1 MNRSLM
7 RRRLLAELY
16 DKMSDEEK
24 RTFVL
29 MTLQDSDH
37 REIMQRLEEQRAHLQ
52 RIEKKQNWK
61 TDFLSDVGANFL
73 TDGLIFLGRL
83 LFK

>member
-29 MTLQDSDH
+29 MTLQDRDH
-37 REIMQRLEEQRAHLQ
+37 REIMERLEEQRAHLQ

-73 TDGLIFLGRL
+73 TDGLIFLGRK
-83 LFK
+83 LFG